1 MPCNNPAA
9 TGALNSQADVH
20 RPPDLSDDLL
30 RTATDTMLRLEDDY
44 TNNGDSLPDETVSE
58 QLVRL
63 AKGSSEPARQL
74 AQGPRRAGQP
84 WHVECF
90 FEDLVISA
98 DCIVGVPPV
107 GSGCDIVV
115 AYKGK
120 LSILALAVACLAA
133 FHARDVAC
141 VQTAADMQSL
151 QTVHRL
157 QPSCNP

>member
-1 MPCNNPAA
+1 
-9 TGALNSQADVH
+9 
-20 RPPDLSDDLL
+20 
-30 RTATDTMLRLEDDY
+30 MLRLEDDY
-44 TNNGDSLPDETVSE
+44 TNSGDSLPDETVSE
-58 QLVRL
+58 QLERL

-74 AQGPRRAGQP
+74 AQGPRRAEQP

-120 LSILALAVACLAA
+120 LSILALAIACSAA
-133 FHARDVAC
+133 FQARDVAC
-141 VQTAADMQSL
+141 AQHLQSAADMRNL
-151 QTVHRL
+151 QTVHWL
-157 QPSCNP
+157 QPSCKIQHYWCYHAL